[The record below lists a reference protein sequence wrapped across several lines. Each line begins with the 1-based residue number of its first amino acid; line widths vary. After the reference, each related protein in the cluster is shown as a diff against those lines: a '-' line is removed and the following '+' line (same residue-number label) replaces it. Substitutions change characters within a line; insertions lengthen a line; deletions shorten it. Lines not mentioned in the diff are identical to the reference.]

1 MQFGGFFFFGAS
13 RMKFS
18 DKKHAK
24 LRAKG
29 SFMFKPPHWVI
40 NPFLHRRI
48 EILNVWFFVVF
59 VLFFFFQK
67 FARRFVSAF
76 NKEVLLYLS
85 KTE

>member
-1 MQFGGFFFFGAS
+1 
-13 RMKFS
+13 MKFS

-59 VLFFFFQK
+59 VLFFF
-67 FARRFVSAF
+67 S
-76 NKEVLLYLS
+76 EICS
-85 KTE
+85 